1 MNATSKR
8 KLAAAVALALA
19 LPFMAVKEA
28 SAHTVAIGW
37 SNGASAGQVNLF
49 MGSYHD
55 DNVGDG
61 PNIEG
66 SATLT
71 GPAGYNST
79 SPFTTAYDITN
90 TLPAGLPAANI
101 NWASGWDLSGIY
113 SWEAVTM
120 TGLTTAGT
128 YNFNYACGAGCS
140 AHWSPIISNISFT
153 FSAVD
158 LGGGGQNVGD
168 VPEPASLA
176 LLGLGLAGL
185 GFSRRGKQ
193 KAA

>member
-1 MNATSKR
+1 MYAASNR
-8 KLAAAVALALA
+8 KLAAAVTLALA

-37 SNGASAGQVNLF
+37 SNGANAGQVNLF
-49 MGSYHD
+49 MGSYHQ
-55 DNVGDG
+55 DNIGDG
-61 PNIEG
+61 PNLEG
-66 SATLT
+66 SAHLT
-71 GPAGYNST
+71 GPGLYDST
-79 SPFTTAYDITN
+79 SAFTTAYVTGA
-90 TLPAGLPAANI
+90 LPGNLPIANV
-101 NWASGWDLSGIY
+101 NFSSGYSLANIY

-128 YNFNYACGAGCS
+128 YTFNYACGAGCS
-140 AHWSPIISNISFT
+140 AHWSPIISNTSFT

-158 LGGGGQNVGD
+158 LGGGGENVGD
-168 VPEPASLA
+168 VPEPATLA

-193 KAA
+193 KTA